1 MTRQEQQEL
10 EKKAL
15 DQFISGKSLFGKDGA
30 FAPMLKSFIEKAL
43 ASEMECHLN
52 DDERSKG
59 NKRNG
64 KGKKTIK
71 SGFGTF
77 AIETPQ
83 DRHSSFEPTLV
94 KKRQSILADNLS
106 DKIIG
111 LYGLGMSY
119 RDISSHIKEL
129 YDTDISHTVL
139 SQITDRVLPDV
150 KAWQNR
156 PLESLYCIVWLDAMH
171 YKVKVD
177 GKIVHKALYNILGIN
192 TEGQKEILG
201 IYLSESEGAN
211 FWLQVL
217 TDLNN
222 RGLKDI
228 LIACT
233 DNLKGFTNAIL
244 SVFPKAEVQ
253 LCIVHQIRNSLK
265 YIASKDQKEF
275 MKDLKKVYRAT
286 NKDVAQDELDK
297 LSDKWQERYPVV
309 IQSWQNNWEHLS
321 QYFKYT
327 APIRK
332 IIYTTNAVEGY
343 HRQVRKVT
351 KTKGAFT
358 NDMALLKL
366 VYLAKMNIQKKW
378 TSPLHNWSTTIQQ
391 LYIIFEDRIDLD
403 IGRTQPIRIADARS
417 HSQNSRKQVSTDLE
431 MDKRK

>member
-1 MTRQEQQEL
+1 MTTQEQQEL

-15 DQFISGKSLFGKDGA
+15 GQFMSGKSLFGKDGA

-43 ASEMECHLN
+43 ESEMEGHL
-52 DDERSKG
+52 DTEERSKG

-77 AIETPQ
+77 DIATPQ
-83 DRHSSFEPTLV
+83 DRHSNFEPELV

-119 RDISSHIKEL
+119 RDITSHIKEM

-139 SQITDRVLPDV
+139 SQITDRIIPDV
-150 KAWQNR
+150 KAWQSR

-171 YKVKVD
+171 YKVKVE
-177 GKIVHKALYNILGIN
+177 GKIKHKALYNIMGIN
-192 TEGQKEILG
+192 SEGRKEILG

-222 RGLKDI
+222 RGLEDI

-275 MKDLKKVYRAT
+275 MRDLKKVYRAI
-286 NKDVAQDELDK
+286 NKQVAEDELDK
-297 LSDKWQERYPVV
+297 LSNKWQERYPVV

-366 VYLAKMNIQKKW
+366 VYLATMNIQKKW
-378 TSPLHNWSTTIQQ
+378 TSPLHNWSSTIQQ

-403 IGRTQPIRIADARS
+403 IGRTQPKRVADARS
-417 HSQNSRKQVSTDLE
+417 HSKISRKQVSTNLE
-431 MDKRK
+431 MDKKK